1 MKKTLTILIFLLVLS
16 GCKPSESISMIVP
29 YGTPELSQ
37 LYMEDSKDYQVDIVQ
52 GADPLIS
59 AFGSVSHDVI
69 FAPTHLGAK
78 MYHSIGSYRLAASI
92 IWGNYYLVS
101 TEELSI
107 EDLSGRDIVVFGQN
121 QTSDIILKFICS
133 ELDITP
139 NLSYVDSVATATSLF
154 ISDSSKIVMVAE
166 PSLSLIKQTMPAVN
180 VIDLQLSYEEVTGRD
195 SYPQSS
201 VFIKATLS
209 DSIIRKIMEDLE
221 SSIALVNSNITAS
234 AALSVK
240 LGMGMNQAVVESAIP
255 LSNIRFIDAQDAK
268 DDIIDYFEI
277 IMSMNSALIGAM
289 PDDFFYYGD

>member
-1 MKKTLTILIFLLVLS
+1 MKKALSILIFLLVLS

-101 TEELSI
+101 TEELSM
-107 EDLSGRDIVVFGQN
+107 EDLSGRNIVVFGQN
-121 QTSDIILKFICS
+121 QTSDIILKFICN

-139 NLSYVDSVATATSLF
+139 NLSYVDSVTTATSLF

-180 VIDLQLSYEEVTGRD
+180 FIDLQQFYEDITGRD

-209 DSIIRKIMEDLE
+209 ESIVTKIMEDLE
-221 SSIALVNSNITAS
+221 SSIHQVNLNITAS

>member
-1 MKKTLTILIFLLVLS
+1 MKKSLSILIFLLVLS

-107 EDLSGRDIVVFGQN
+107 EDLSGRDRCFR
-121 QTSDIILKFICS
+121 TKSDIRHYLKIH
-133 ELDITP
+133 
-139 NLSYVDSVATATSLF
+139 
-154 ISDSSKIVMVAE
+154 
-166 PSLSLIKQTMPAVN
+166 
-180 VIDLQLSYEEVTGRD
+180 LQ
-195 SYPQSS
+195 
-201 VFIKATLS
+201 
-209 DSIIRKIMEDLE
+209 
-221 SSIALVNSNITAS
+221 
-234 AALSVK
+234 
-240 LGMGMNQAVVESAIP
+240 
-255 LSNIRFIDAQDAK
+255 
-268 DDIIDYFEI
+268 
-277 IMSMNSALIGAM
+277 
-289 PDDFFYYGD
+289 